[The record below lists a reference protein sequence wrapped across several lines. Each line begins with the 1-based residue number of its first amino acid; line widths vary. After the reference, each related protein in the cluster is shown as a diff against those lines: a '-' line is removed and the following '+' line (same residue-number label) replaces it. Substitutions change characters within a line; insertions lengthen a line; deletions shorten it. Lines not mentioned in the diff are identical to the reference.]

1 MNHSFGSIQP
11 QNVHRAYKYMF
22 QKNLSPFLDMMT
34 SLRPEMELNKW
45 IDMVARISYRVIAN
59 PEQYV
64 GKNMPCAEITTMIIQ
79 EVFEEF
85 VEMNAVTDAAITA

>member
-22 QKNLSPFLDMMT
+22 QRNLSPFLNMMI
-34 SLRPEMELNKW
+34 SLRPEMEVAKW
-45 IDMVARISYRVIAN
+45 IDMVARISCRVVAN

-64 GKNMPCAEITTMIIQ
+64 GKSMPCAEITTMIVHEI
-79 EVFEEF
+79 FEEF
-85 VEMNAVTDAAITA
+85 LNMNAVTDAAITA